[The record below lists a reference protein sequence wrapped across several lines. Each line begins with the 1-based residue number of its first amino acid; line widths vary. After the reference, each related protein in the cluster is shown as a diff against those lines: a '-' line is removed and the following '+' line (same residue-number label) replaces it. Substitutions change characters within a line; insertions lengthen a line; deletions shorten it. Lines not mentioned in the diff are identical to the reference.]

1 MVYRMTVRSNPRLL
15 IVPLVVLV
23 LFGVS
28 LTAFAAGPL
37 LGIGGLALSA
47 YIGYVLFRFVSKQ
60 LRCTV
65 EVVDEGVRLDLYG
78 EEKISLEWGDVTH
91 RGVATDTRRRR
102 LLFLYR
108 ESADKL
114 LVVPDEFERFD
125 TLLSEVAAHGE
136 LQAFALEAN
145 ETVKDRLRTIV
156 GGVEGPLEDDERP
169 EATPLQSG

>member
-23 LFGVS
+23 LFGLS
-28 LTAFAAGPL
+28 LAAFSAGPF
-37 LGIGGLALSA
+37 LGIAGLAVTA
-47 YIGYVLFRFVSKQ
+47 YIAYVLFRFVSKQ

-65 EVVDEGVRLDLYG
+65 EVVDGGVRLDLYG

-91 RGVATDTRRRR
+91 RGVATDSRRRR

-125 TLLSEVAAHGE
+125 ALLAEVLAHGE
-136 LQAFALEAN
+136 LQELTLEAN
-145 ETVKDRLRTIV
+145 ETIKDRLRVIV
-156 GGVEGPLEDDERP
+156 GGGEGPLEDEEP
-169 EATPLQSG
+169 TPPPS